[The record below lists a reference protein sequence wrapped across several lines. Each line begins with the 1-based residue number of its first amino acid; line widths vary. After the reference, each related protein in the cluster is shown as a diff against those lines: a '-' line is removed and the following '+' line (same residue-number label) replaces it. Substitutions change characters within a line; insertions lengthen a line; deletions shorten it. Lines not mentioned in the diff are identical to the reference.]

1 MYLDLSYNNL
11 TMLADNTF
19 STLNRLTFLDLSG
32 NDFVT
37 LSEKLFDNVLP
48 SMAHL
53 KLSDTGITS
62 LRDFYLPTLVTFNV
76 SHNKCVLS
84 FDFFHCLRAVF
95 FEFGTFHRISVEFH
109 FDLIGQYREHSVG
122 FHEPLRQPS

>member
-62 LRDFYLPTLVTFNV
+62 LRDFYLPTLVTFTV
-76 SHNKCVLS
+76 
-84 FDFFHCLRAVF
+84 
-95 FEFGTFHRISVEFH
+95 
-109 FDLIGQYREHSVG
+109 
-122 FHEPLRQPS
+122 